1 MKDIFLKFLKIF
13 LIAVAV
19 VLAIL
24 VVFGVVLILDWPWW
38 TGVFLLVG
46 LLGLGIGFLFLRK
59 IWLRR
64 REQRFVQQVIEHDEA
79 HLRTLAGK
87 EREDLKELQDRWRE
101 AVETLRRS
109 HLRKYGNPLY
119 VLPWYLVIG
128 ESGSGKTTAIS
139 SARLSSPF
147 AEVSR
152 TSGLSGTRNCDWWFF
167 EQAIILD
174 TAGRYAIPVDEGR
187 DKEEWQKFLNLLVKY
202 RRKEPLHGLIVTI
215 AADKLLEATT
225 GILEED
231 GRNIRRRIDEM
242 MRALGTKIPV
252 YVLVTKCDR
261 VQGMAQFCDQLPAK
275 SLDQAMGTINHELS
289 TDVASFLDQAFSTIG
304 ERLRNLRVL
313 LLHKSASKAVDPGL
327 LLFPEEFGHLRQGL
341 GFFIDGAFRETRYQE
356 TPILRGLF
364 FSSGRQEGA
373 PFSHFL
379 QALGLIGER
388 DVLPG
393 TDKGLFLHD
402 FFARVLPKDK
412 GLLAPTQR
420 ALQWRILTRNL
431 GLVSWVALGI
441 AICGLLSFS
450 FVKNLKALRE
460 GSHEFAQLPVLRG
473 EVLADL
479 NTMERFRRAILKM
492 ENQNRGWWVPRFGLN
507 ESINAETG
515 LKEKYCAQ
523 FQRGFLA
530 SFDKQM
536 GAILAKLTDSTP
548 DEMIGPYVA
557 HLVRR
562 INLLKARLED
572 QGLETIQKKPQPP
585 MGLTNTGV
593 QSEVKG
599 SFGNLYL
606 YYLIWR
612 SDSGEINKEITIL
625 QSWLNHVLTL
635 KGSQLRWLV
644 TWANQQDSLSS
655 VTLGDFW
662 GGSLAGPDGI
672 TIAPAFTH
680 KGKDR
685 MDVFLQEIESA
696 LPDPRMLDNQ
706 RLEFK
711 KWHRNLC
718 FEAWYHFATS
728 FSRGVER
735 LQGRK
740 EWQQTAAKMATEQ
753 GPYFALL
760 NRMASEL
767 EPVAG
772 EEGLPPWLR
781 QVYEFQLVKAQGS
794 GEGLLA
800 KAAEK
805 GKKLIGK
812 IEKGVGKEGEQTLEY
827 TLFAAKAYQEYRGS
841 LAAIAPIAASTNQ
854 AYQIVSQ
861 VFTEDPVTSKSPFFA
876 AHRAVLKLKTAM
888 GTGRPT
894 EEGVWPLIT
903 GPIEYL
909 WAFARMETACYLQTQ
924 WEQTVLA
931 ETQGATTEQAA
942 QLVLGQEGPV
952 WKFVKGPA
960 APFMTWSL
968 QRGYHAR
975 EALGGTIPF
984 EAPFLSFLRQS
995 ARRREVAVRPNYNVL
1010 IKGLPTDANPE
1021 ARLKP
1026 HSTRLELQCAGSTQS
1041 LINQNYPVSK
1051 NFPWAPGACGDV
1063 IFQIE
1068 VGDIIL
1074 TRTYTGD
1081 QAFIEFLQDF
1091 RGGQRTFYPQDFPRE
1106 RAALDRLGIRYIRVR
1121 YQFSGHQSVLGL
1133 GAIPSQVPRN
1143 IARCWGR

>member
-473 EVLADL
+473 EVLADI

>member
-1 MKDIFLKFLKIF
+1 VKDIFLKFLKIF

-473 EVLADL
+473 EVLADI